1 MKSSRTRGRTLAQR
15 ALLRLMYDK
24 DRLGRPI
31 SGDEA
36 SVGALSLDALKTL
49 YSKAVH
55 PGELTIGVFGDASK
69 AAIVE
74 QLTSQLADWKPG
86 AKAPRPPEATFTP
99 DVRIHL
105 VDKPDL
111 TQVNVH
117 LGHTGVRRN
126 RPDYEAITLLNYAL
140 GGGGFSSRLMKLIRS
155 EKGLTYG
162 IRSGFSSGERAGP
175 FMITSFTRVEKVR
188 ELIDL
193 TFQVLNE
200 VASKGISE
208 EELKDAKGYYLG
220 SYPLSLETVEG
231 EGGRLMQAD
240 RYGLGDDFITAYP
253 KRLEAV
259 SLAQVNNLAKQLLNN
274 DKLVIVLVGPK
285 DQLLASI
292 KDLGDVR
299 ATWWEDDKVLPLAP

>member
-1 MKSSRTRGRTLAQR
+1 
-15 ALLRLMYDK
+15 
-24 DRLGRPI
+24 
-31 SGDEA
+31 
-36 SVGALSLDALKTL
+36 
-49 YSKAVH
+49 
-55 PGELTIGVFGDASK
+55 
-69 AAIVE
+69 
-74 QLTSQLADWKPG
+74 
-86 AKAPRPPEATFTP
+86 
-99 DVRIHL
+99 
-105 VDKPDL
+105 
-111 TQVNVH
+111 
-117 LGHTGVRRN
+117 
-126 RPDYEAITLLNYAL
+126 
-140 GGGGFSSRLMKLIRS
+140 
-155 EKGLTYG
+155 
-162 IRSGFSSGERAGP
+162 
-175 FMITSFTRVEKVR
+175 MITSFTRVEKVR

-208 EELKDAKGYYLG
+208 EELRDAKGYYLG

-285 DQLLASI
+285 DQLLASV
-292 KDLGDVR
+292 KDLGAVR